1 MPFTNHAS
9 SIEKPSLSIIPSATA
24 TAEFR
29 RTVGRTVGWTT
40 GWTTDRAVARTIAI
54 ATLLATAMGTTPLAH
69 ATEPAQTAAVAAQ
82 SGEATSPAATAE
94 TSAAPADRVTLGVDV
109 VSRYV
114 WRGQIYGDAPCIQP
128 WAGVSFAGFTLGAW
142 GSFAFAPMRS
152 DTTYVRPGFPDAT
165 NTTEVDMSLA
175 RSLELPS
182 GTVTA
187 TVTAYHFPSVGN
199 SYFEFASDGTGGHT
213 VDACVMYR
221 GPASLPLG
229 LCGSV
234 NVYNDDEHAAYVETS
249 WPFKTGSTD
258 VSLTAGAALGKS
270 VWYGVEKSGV
280 HFIQT
285 AVTASKPLK
294 ITDAFAPTLKV
305 SWILNP
311 YKERVIVVA
320 ALSL

>member
-1 MPFTNHAS
+1 VH
-9 SIEKPSLSIIPSATA
+9 
-24 TAEFR
+24 
-29 RTVGRTVGWTT
+29 
-40 GWTTDRAVARTIAI
+40 
-54 ATLLATAMGTTPLAH
+54 
-69 ATEPAQTAAVAAQ
+69 
-82 SGEATSPAATAE
+82 
-94 TSAAPADRVTLGVDV
+94 
-109 VSRYV
+109 
-114 WRGQIYGDAPCIQP
+114 
-128 WAGVSFAGFTLGAW
+128 
-142 GSFAFAPMRS
+142 S
-152 DTTYVRPGFPDAT
+152 DTTDAPAGPADAT

-187 TVTAYHFPSVGN
+187 TVTAYHFPSVGT
-199 SYFEFASDGTGGHT
+199 SYLEFAGDGTGGHT

-249 WPFKTGSTD
+249 WPFKTGSTE

-280 HFIQT
+280 HFIHT

-294 ITDAFAPTLKV
+294 ISDAFTPTLKV

-311 YKERVIVVA
+311 YKERAMLVA